1 MRRVLMTFVMTTL
14 ALSAIAIAPASAQ
27 SSGSWT
33 LDCKGSGSGGVS
45 WTWLLDGTPIS
56 GAGGSATCDGAMSVT
71 GSSARPASANGFA
84 AIVSVSAGYNGDAKS
99 VNKTFDTTASFKV
112 SLSAS
117 ASGWYQNCDLRCFW
131 AHAHEGAKFSLQG

>member
-1 MRRVLMTFVMTTL
+1 MVFAVAIMGFL
-14 ALSAIAIAPASAQ
+14 AFAIAPASAQ

-33 LDCKGSGSGGVS
+33 LDCKGTGSGGVS

-56 GAGGSATCDGAMSVT
+56 GASGSATCVGAMTVT
-71 GSSARPASANGFA
+71 GSSARPANANGFA
-84 AIVSVSAGYNGDAKS
+84 AILSVSAGYNGDTKS

-117 ASGWYQNCDLRCFW
+117 ASGWYQNCDLRCVW
-131 AHAHEGAKFSLQG
+131 AHAHEAAEFSLQG